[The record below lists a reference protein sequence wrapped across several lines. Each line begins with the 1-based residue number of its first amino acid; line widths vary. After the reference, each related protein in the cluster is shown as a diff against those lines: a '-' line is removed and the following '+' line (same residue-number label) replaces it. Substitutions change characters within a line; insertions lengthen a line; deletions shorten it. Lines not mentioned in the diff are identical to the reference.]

1 MSEQPPGY
9 GSPPPPPAE
18 PPAESPP
25 ANPIPPAAYTPQP
38 SYPPPVES
46 YPPPPQNSTPP
57 AGQVPPPIVPMAP
70 AASGGVNLMY
80 QFSGVAGWSVLLG
93 IVSIAVP
100 FLFNRVF
107 FFLPLIGLVAG
118 VRAIMRGRMI
128 GGITGLVLNVI
139 GGLIT
144 ILALV
149 AG

>member
-18 PPAESPP
+18 PPAETPVEAP
-25 ANPIPPAAYTPQP
+25 APPPAAYTPQP
-38 SYPPPVES
+38 SYPPPA
-46 YPPPPQNSTPP
+46 YSTPP
-57 AGQVPPPIVPMAP
+57 ASQVPPPIVPMAP
-70 AASGGVNLMY
+70 AAAGGVNLMY
-80 QFSGVAGWSVLLG
+80 QFSGVAGWGVLLG
-93 IVSIAVP
+93 VVSIAVP

-107 FFLPLIGLVAG
+107 FFLPIIGLIAG

-128 GGITGLVLNVI
+128 GGIVAIVLNVI

-144 ILALV
+144 ILALT